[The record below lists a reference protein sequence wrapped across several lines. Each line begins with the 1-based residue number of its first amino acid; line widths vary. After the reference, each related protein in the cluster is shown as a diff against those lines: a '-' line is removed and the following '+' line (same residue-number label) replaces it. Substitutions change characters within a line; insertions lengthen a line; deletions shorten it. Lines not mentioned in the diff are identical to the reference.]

1 MSKITGASRVVAYL
15 PSLRTFLH
23 RLRATTKTPSRLAPT
38 LLTETPAFV
47 VPTLN
52 TAAQGRMGRIQAH
65 QVSDALEEDEAMA
78 RLGLQPGL
86 ILPGATGLVIEETEK
101 DEGLAEDEEA
111 DSSVRET
118 STSLVSSE
126 NVECCLQECP
136 SFLHDELMLLF
147 PDVSL
152 SVGELRI
159 LTLCERT
166 HHDMT
171 GWSHLI
177 EEEREDL
184 LGHFI
189 DSAKE
194 ICSRLISEGYWAD
207 FIDPSSGRAFY
218 GPYTP
223 HTFYETDE
231 RFRYLGFDILDLG
244 CCKCITH
251 PSWGSHTFV
260 GTIFTSAPVNA
271 PPLELILK
279 L

>member
-1 MSKITGASRVVAYL
+1 MYQQKDFNIHMYAHARFHCVINIKSSLMPTFTAYVYFVTIFNMSNKLMYRCISYTCPFLNHYIRASHVSVE
-15 PSLRTFLH
+15 RTNSKFIDTCVCYFL
-23 RLRATTKTPSRLAPT
+23 
-38 LLTETPAFV
+38 
-47 VPTLN
+47 
-52 TAAQGRMGRIQAH
+52 
-65 QVSDALEEDEAMA
+65 SDALQEDETMS

-101 DEGLAEDEEA
+101 TGGIVENEET

-147 PDVSL
+147 SDVSL

-166 HHDMT
+166 HHDMS

-184 LGHFI
+184 LGHVRKH
-189 DSAKE
+189 S
-194 ICSRLISEGYWAD
+194 L
-207 FIDPSSGRAFY
+207 
-218 GPYTP
+218 
-223 HTFYETDE
+223 
-231 RFRYLGFDILDLG
+231 
-244 CCKCITH
+244 
-251 PSWGSHTFV
+251 
-260 GTIFTSAPVNA
+260 
-271 PPLELILK
+271 
-279 L
+279 